1 MNWRDF
7 RGNIRNYNGVGR
19 WSVAAV
25 QIRYREYCDSLHV
38 AKARSLDPKEWREGD
53 ILWIYPIMSEVIQ
66 GIEEGDGACT
76 ALGIDF
82 VEEDTLF
89 PFGATLKS
97 NTARALRRTGLTEEQ
112 KARLRIRISTML
124 ALGIIPHEMR
134 EYAKLLRTIG
144 VGEHWPRLEREVPRD
159 NPYAMRFYRSLRAA
173 EGLPV

>member
-1 MNWRDF
+1 MNRLDF
-7 RGNIRNYNGVGR
+7 LGDVRNYNGEGQ

-25 QIRYREYCDSLHV
+25 QTRYREYCDALHVESSRSLH
-38 AKARSLDPKEWREGD
+38 PKEWREGD
-53 ILWIYPIMSEVIQ
+53 VLWIYPIMREVIQ
-66 GIEEGDGACT
+66 GIEEGDAACT

-82 VEEDTLF
+82 VEEDALF

-97 NTARALRRTGLTEEQ
+97 NTARALRRTRLTEVQ
-112 KARLRIRISTML
+112 KSRLRERISTML

-144 VGEHWPRLEREVPRD
+144 VGEHWSRLERDVPRD
-159 NPYAMRFYRSLRAA
+159 NPYAMRFYKSLRAA